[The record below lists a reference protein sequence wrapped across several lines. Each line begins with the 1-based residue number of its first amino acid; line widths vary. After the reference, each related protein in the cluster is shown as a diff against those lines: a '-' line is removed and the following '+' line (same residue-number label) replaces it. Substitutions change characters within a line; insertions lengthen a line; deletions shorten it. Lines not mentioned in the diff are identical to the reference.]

1 MEEKITKSIHLLIE
15 NPSEEIV
22 SFSEKL
28 GESAPVLC
36 DDVKKIKDE
45 DKVLLLSS
53 NNEIIWNEN
62 LIGTVHPSHINHPAL
77 EYLIKRS
84 INGEFSVDLAESY
97 EEFDKEVY
105 SYRFIDPF
113 EEGEIADMMA
123 QKILDS
129 GFDPLPFRSYFTAL
143 MGYLAHHAKRENIAL
158 PIDIQLG
165 IFQGCIVV
173 QVMVGNNSFSVEQIK
188 ESFGPTDVSNIYSS
202 LLETAFR
209 STHILEINRIDN
221 ASKLMFTGI
230 WCHDQYKL
238 PGGSLLYQ
246 NVDTLKKYV
255 AKKANLALIPNKH
268 QSKFSEL
275 KLSGQTARRYG
286 EEETILTND
295 PSLLKR
301 VIDHASKKIQD
312 GADTPSEI
320 GTLKELVIDFED
332 QAALT
337 EISSDEFNNVLR
349 ALNDVSTKELFDAS
363 YEYAMDNLEDEDL
376 FEHLIETANEIE
388 QEESEL
394 VDGDIEDDEFS
405 QIVSGSEEDDDFKQV
420 VSGSEEEDDFE
431 TRIKGST
438 QHIKEE
444 STVIKGKKEVAD
456 KSKMVIKGGGED
468 PLKNKGIFNN
478 RISESSPQKTEQLRR
493 ASQKLH
499 QLKNENLP
507 VEEIEVA
514 MLEHIIDEVGGSRSA
529 AAEMLKEV
537 VLFSKNESLNKK
549 LKESSLVVKDR
560 LQQERFAQELAK
572 RDNQIERM
580 KAVVQKLQEHASK
593 TAVGKKN
600 VARSIDDD
608 IGESDAPDVDTPQ
621 NVQSLDQDIN
631 IQLKILKVEASQK
644 DAMIRNLENKLE
656 HFKERSGN
664 TQEQANELKIL
675 QKQNAALQ
683 SQIDLQAARSENLSE
698 RMTQQ
703 KEDMAHRDTSEL
715 TKFRERI
722 ATVETD
728 KQQLKDQ
735 LTRLDF
741 SHREL
746 SKKLQE
752 KENEILRLRQS
763 ETENN
768 ANTDDKGKLDL
779 EKQLEELKL
788 KERSAQHEVKA
799 QALKVRQ
806 MEQKLKFSQ
815 AQIDKQSSR
824 AGAAASANSGSTNNE
839 KRLEK
844 INQKLAESMKAQSLE
859 IADKKKEAIK
869 LKAENNQLLHKI
881 TELERQLS
889 KVAKAS

>member
-1 MEEKITKSIHLLIE
+1 MEEESKKHIHLLID

-22 SFSEKL
+22 SFSERL
-28 GESAPVLC
+28 GEGAPVLC
-36 DDVKKIKDE
+36 DEPSKINDE
-45 DKVLLLSS
+45 EKVVLVNNS
-53 NNEIIWNEN
+53 NKLVWDEKIIGN
-62 LIGTVHPSHINHPAL
+62 IHPTHINHPAL
-77 EYLIKRS
+77 EYLLKRS

-97 EEFDKEVY
+97 EDFDKEVY

-165 IFQGCIVV
+165 VFQGCIVV

-188 ESFGPTDVSNIYSS
+188 ESFGPTDVNSIYSS
-202 LLETAFR
+202 LLESAFR
-209 STHILEINRIDN
+209 STHILEINRVDK
-221 ASKLMFTGI
+221 ASKLILTGI

-238 PGGSLLYQ
+238 PGGTLLYQ
-246 NVDTLKKYV
+246 NVDTLKKFV
-255 AKKANLALIPNKH
+255 AKKASLSLLPNKH
-268 QSKFSEL
+268 QSKFSDL

-286 EEETILTND
+286 EEETILTNN
-295 PSLLKR
+295 PALLKN
-301 VIDHASKKIQD
+301 IIEHASRKIEAGSD
-312 GADTPSEI
+312 VPSEI
-320 GTLKELVIDFED
+320 GSLKELIIDFDD
-332 QAALT
+332 QESLVDLSNEEYQNAIKALG
-337 EISSDEFNNVLR
+337 
-349 ALNDVSTKELFDAS
+349 DVSTRELFDAS
-363 YEYAMDNLEDEDL
+363 YEYALENLEDEDL

-388 QEESEL
+388 LEESQL
-394 VDGDIEDDEFS
+394 VEGDIE
-405 QIVSGSEEDDDFKQV
+405 EDDFLQV

-438 QHIKEE
+438 DHIKEE
-444 STVIKGKKEVAD
+444 STVVKGKKEVAD

-478 RISESSPQKTEQLRR
+478 RISEASPERTEQLRR
-493 ASQKLH
+493 GSKKLH
-499 QLKNENLP
+499 LLKSENLS

-514 MLEHIIDEVGGSRSA
+514 MLEHIIDEVGGSRAA

-549 LKESSLVVKDR
+549 IKDISLVVKDK
-560 LQQERFAQELAK
+560 LQQENFAKELAK
-572 RDNQIERM
+572 RDKQIERM
-580 KAVVQKLQEHASK
+580 KIVVQKLQEH
-593 TAVGKKN
+593 TAKITTAKKN

-608 IGESDAPDVDTPQ
+608 FADSTPGVETTK
-621 NVQSLDQDIN
+621 VQSLDQDLN
-631 IQLKILKVEASQK
+631 MQLKTLKVEVSQK
-644 DAMIRNLENKLE
+644 DAMIRVLEGKLE
-656 HFKERSGN
+656 HFKERSGD
-664 TQEQANELKIL
+664 TQEQANELKVL
-675 QKQNAALQ
+675 KKENTALQ
-683 SQIDLQAARSENLSE
+683 SQIELQSARSENLSE
-698 RMTQQ
+698 RMNQQ
-703 KEDMAHRDTSEL
+703 KDDIAQRDTSEL

-722 ATVETD
+722 SSVEGE

-741 SHREL
+741 SHREM

-752 KENEILRLRQS
+752 KENEILRLRQA
-763 ETENN
+763 ETESN
-768 ANTDDKGKLDL
+768 ALADDKGKSEL
-779 EKQLEELKL
+779 EKQLEELRL
-788 KERSAQHEVKA
+788 KERAAQHEVKA

-806 MEQKLKFSQ
+806 LEQKLKFTQ

-824 AGAAASANSGSTNNE
+824 SGAAAASANAPSNNE

-844 INQKLAESMKAQSLE
+844 INQKLADGMKTQSLE

-881 TELERQLS
+881 TELERQIS